1 MRNLI
6 KMVTLLTLLGSR
18 TTTAQTKVSV
28 GSSATPAN
36 QIVSSSR
43 AKEMRLI
50 EAPIGHRQ
58 PYANDVTSVNACDL
72 EHIGAEDV
80 AVDRNLIICRGC

>member
-28 GSSATPAN
+28 GSSATPEN
-36 QIVSSSR
+36 QIVSN
-43 AKEMRLI
+43 AQGKRLI
-50 EAPIGHRQ
+50 GHAPLGHRQ
-58 PYANDVTSVNACDL
+58 PHANDVLSVNPSDL
-72 EHIGAEDV
+72 EHIGAEDT
-80 AVDRNLIICRGC
+80 AVDRKLIICRGC